1 MPPEEGE
8 HWCSLQ
14 KPGNQAGHNFCL
26 VAGEDK
32 VHRGHSVPLLL
43 TPSHQGITNN
53 RPLDIQAIIY
63 AGWWYTYPSENMKV
77 SWDDNIW
84 KNKKCSK
91 APTSTKR
98 LGRSHDDSLR
108 TVAFQRE
115 QHLTFT
121 AQPQCPAPGKRI
133 GRLPALQDSPG
144 AAVVEESRSSRS
156 SELITGIDSRVNK
169 LDRKSKIYH
178 QKLDDQFIDRFEK

>member
-1 MPPEEGE
+1 MLPYLLLPPSPSLSLSDWLAMPPEEVE

-121 AQPQCPAPGKRI
+121 AQQCPAPGKRI
-133 GRLPALQDSPG
+133 GRLPALQDSPAIG
-144 AAVVEESRSSRS
+144 IVGIVGIAT
-156 SELITGIDSRVNK
+156 SEDQTPGRCGGGIK
-169 LDRKSKIYH
+169 K
-178 QKLDDQFIDRFEK
+178 F